1 MSYAA
6 ALLDLD
12 GTLLNTLPDLA
23 DATNAMR
30 IELGMPPLGQDIV
43 ATYLGKG
50 THNLVSRALSNS
62 LDAPVNE
69 IMVERGLEIFQHAYH
84 LVNGDKTLLYPGVL
98 EGLASFRDQ
107 GMRLAVVTN
116 KPQAFTLPL
125 LERTGL
131 LHFFEHVVCGDTCAR
146 RKPDPMPMLHACE
159 LLDVAPA
166 DTLAIGDSCNDALAA
181 RAAGIAVLAVPYGY
195 NEGQS
200 VHTLEVDDIVTTIE
214 EAAQWARNH

>member
-1 MSYAA
+1 MSFAA
-6 ALLDLD
+6 VLLDLD
-12 GTLLNTLPDLA
+12 GTLLNTLADLT

-30 IELGMPPLGQDIV
+30 IELGMHPLSQDVV

-50 THNLVSRALSNS
+50 TRNLVRRALSNS
-62 LDAPVNE
+62 LDAHVDDE
-69 IMVERGLEIFQHAYH
+69 LLDRGLEIFQRTYH

-98 EGLASFRDQ
+98 EGLTAFREQ

-125 LERTGL
+125 LERSGL
-131 LHFFEHVVCGDTCAR
+131 LHFFEHVVCGDTCAQ
-146 RKPDPMPMLHACE
+146 RKPDPMPMLHACD

-181 RAAGIAVLAVPYGY
+181 KAAGITVLAVPYGY

-200 VHTLEVDDIVTTIE
+200 VHTLEVDDIVSSIE